1 MKRALVLFFIL
12 ICSISYAQ
20 VKDYEL
26 GSANNLRNP
35 TQGGYYDYSDPG
47 TVNIKVAVWGY
58 VKFPGRYTIPI
69 NTTMIDL
76 LSYAGGPLVDANM
89 DDIRLYK
96 VDENSNQ
103 ELTKYNYNDLLWS
116 EGLKSTPKK
125 IPGLEAGDVLVVPGE
140 PKYFFR
146 ENLSMW
152 LSILSALISLT
163 ILVLNITKN

>member
-1 MKRALVLFFIL
+1 MKRAIILFFIL
-12 ICSISYAQ
+12 IGSFSYAQ

-26 GSANNLRNP
+26 GSSNLGRYQP
-35 TQGGYYDYSDPG
+35 QGGYYDYSDPG

-58 VKFPGRYTIPI
+58 VRFPGRYTVPI
-69 NTTMIDL
+69 NTNMVDL
-76 LSYAGGPLVDANM
+76 ISLAGGPVVDANL

-96 VDENSNQ
+96 VDESANQ
-103 ELTKYNYNDLLWS
+103 EMLKYNYNDLLWS
-116 EGLKSTPKK
+116 EGLMNTPDK

-163 ILVLNITKN
+163 ILVLNITRN

>member
-1 MKRALVLFFIL
+1 MKRAIVIFFIL
-12 ICSISYAQ
+12 ICSVSFAQ

-26 GSANNLRNP
+26 GSSNYGRY
-35 TQGGYYDYSDPG
+35 TQQGGYFDYSDPG

-58 VKFPGRYTIPI
+58 VKYPGRYTIPI

-76 LSYAGGPLVDANM
+76 ISYAGGPVVDANL

-96 VDENSNQ
+96 VDDNSNQ
-103 ELTKYNYNDLLWS
+103 EMTKYNYNDLLWS
-116 EGLKSTPKK
+116 EGLMNTPEK

-163 ILVLNITKN
+163 ILVLNITRN